1 MTQDKKVKL
10 HFIKCHAPWEVLLFY
25 AEELNFRAPL
35 EVGSLFATYISII
48 FERFRVDCQKR
59 IQTVVWTRI
68 DRCVFDGNENALVWS
83 ELKPMMFFFF
93 IFVLASHYS
102 KNKLV
107 RQNLAKASRA
117 KYLQR

>member
-83 ELKPMMFFFF
+83 GLKSMMFFFF

-107 RQNLAKASRA
+107 RQNLAKASLA